1 MWEREWLEGKI
12 TEEQALKR
20 AGEVENTRALLRSIE
35 KVSQFE
41 VKTYVPKEKAWELLE
56 EKILAGEKSKVI
68 PMPRRYWM
76 IGVAASFILA
86 IGALFL
92 FSPSLLNSDQSEIT
106 ANLAQTREITLPC
119 GSVVQ
124 LNADSKVVYS
134 EKSWNESRDIRLYGE
149 AFFEVEKGSR
159 FTVTTD
165 LGSVEVLGT
174 SFNVRA
180 RNGRLEVVC
189 KTGKVKVTSPD
200 GQNSQIITPGLAV
213 TAENEAVSEPQ
224 SVDIEQAGSWMSGD
238 FDFES
243 TPLTEVLEEFQRQFD
258 IELKYNPEA
267 PEIRDRIYNGYFHN
281 GDMGEAIQ
289 LICNPMGLRYEIEE
303 DAIKILSR

>member
-20 AGEVENTRALLRSIE
+20 AGEVETTKALLRSIE

-41 VKTYVPKEKAWELLE
+41 VKTYVPKDTAWDILE

-92 FSPSLLNSDQSEIT
+92 FSPSFISGQAEVKAIM
-106 ANLAQTREITLPC
+106 AQTQEVELPC
-119 GSVVQ
+119 GSIVY
-124 LNADSKVVYS
+124 LNADSRVTYS
-134 EKSWNESRDIRLYGE
+134 EKSWNESRDIQLVGE

-159 FTVTTD
+159 FTVTTEW
-165 LGSVEVLGT
+165 GSVEVLGT

-180 RNGRLEVVC
+180 RNGRMEVVC
-189 KTGKVKVTSPD
+189 KTGKVKVTSAN
-200 GQNSQIITPGLAV
+200 GKSSETITPGLGV
-213 TAENEAVSEPQ
+213 TAQSNVVSEPVPVETDQ
-224 SVDIEQAGSWMSGD
+224 VANWRLGE

-243 TPLTEVLEEFQRQFD
+243 TPLIEVLEEFQRQFD
-258 IELKYNPEA
+258 IDLKYNPA
-267 PEIRDRIYNGYFHN
+267 SPGIKDRIYNGYFNN

-289 LICNPMGLRYEIEE
+289 LICNPMGLRYEIEK
-303 DAIKILSR
+303 DAIRILGN